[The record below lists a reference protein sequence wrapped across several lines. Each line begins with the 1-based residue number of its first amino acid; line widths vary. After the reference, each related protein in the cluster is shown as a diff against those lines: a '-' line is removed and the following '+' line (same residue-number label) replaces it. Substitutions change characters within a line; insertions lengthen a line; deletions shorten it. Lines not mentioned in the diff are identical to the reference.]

1 MTSPIHVLSSTAIR
15 EALQMLVPLF
25 EQASGRKVALT
36 FEPITNLVTT
46 VRNGVTADAVMT
58 ARDSLETLMSEG
70 KLTSGTWTPFALSR
84 VGVAVRQGAPRP
96 DIGTP
101 EAFKAALLAAKSVGI
116 SKGPSGGH
124 VMHALNKLGIADE
137 IKANAVMPDISV
149 RIGTLVANGEAEIGL
164 QQIGELLPMPGI
176 DFIGPL
182 PKELQALTAYGA
194 ARSVNAVDWSG
205 AQEFLR
211 FITMPDKDP
220 MLRKLG
226 LELG

>member
-1 MTSPIHVLSSTAIR
+1 MTPIKVLSSTAIR
-15 EALQMLVPLF
+15 EALDMLVPMF
-25 EQASGRKVALT
+25 EQAGGRKVALT
-36 FEPITNLVTT
+36 FEPITELVKTVRAGVTT
-46 VRNGVTADAVMT
+46 DAVMT
-58 ARDSLETLMSEG
+58 ARDSLETLMGEG
-70 KLTSGTWTPFALSR
+70 KLTPGTWTPFVLSR

-124 VMHALNKLGIADE
+124 AMNALAKLGIADE
-137 IKANAVMPDISV
+137 IKAKAVIPDISI

-176 DFIGPL
+176 EFIGPL

-194 ARSVNAVDWSG
+194 ARSVNAADWTG

-211 FITMPDKDP
+211 FITMPDKGP
-220 MLRKLG
+220 MLQKIG